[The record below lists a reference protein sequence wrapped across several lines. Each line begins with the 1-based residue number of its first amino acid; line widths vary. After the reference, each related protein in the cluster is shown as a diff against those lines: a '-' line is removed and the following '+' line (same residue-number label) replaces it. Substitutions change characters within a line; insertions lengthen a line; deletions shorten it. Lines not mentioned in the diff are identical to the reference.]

1 MSRPPF
7 PLPPRH
13 VSMCVVFVLSFLLVA
28 PAPATAQAPRPAAG
42 LQWWHGAAMV
52 GGLAFL
58 TLVDEPV
65 NRDMIRARSDAS
77 NDVAG
82 FFRHFGSPEVYGTV
96 AVGLVTAGLA
106 SGDGGIRDAGL
117 RVGGSILTA
126 GIMVGGAKLAFG
138 RPRPADRLDDADD
151 FAPFSGQSSFP
162 SGHTTMAFALA
173 TSLSDEIHRPLAT
186 VGLYTLAAGT
196 AWSRLNDHKH
206 WLSDVAAGA
215 ALGYVSAKFATG
227 RLAIFGI
234 RAPAVLPRAGGVAL
248 EWQGT
253 W

>member
-1 MSRPPF
+1 
-7 PLPPRH
+7 
-13 VSMCVVFVLSFLLVA
+13 
-28 PAPATAQAPRPAAG
+28 
-42 LQWWHGAAMV
+42 MV
-52 GGLAFL
+52 GGLAVL
-58 TLVDEPV
+58 SLVDEPV
-65 NRDMIRARSDAS
+65 NNGMIRARSNAS
-77 NDVAG
+77 NEVAG

-96 AVGLVTAGLA
+96 ALGLVTAGLA
-106 SGDGGIRDAGL
+106 SRDSGLRDAGL
-117 RVGGSILTA
+117 RVAGSILTA
-126 GIMVGGAKLAFG
+126 GVMVGGAKLAFG

-173 TSLSDEIHRPLAT
+173 TSLSDEIDRPLAT

-196 AWSRLNDHKH
+196 GWSRMNDHKH
-206 WLSDVAAGA
+206 WLSDVVAGA

-227 RLAIFGI
+227 RLAVFGI
-234 RAPAVLPRAGGVAL
+234 RAPAVLPRKGGVAL